1 MTGFDNP
8 ETWQPGEQTKLD
20 HEQLVLRQIA
30 QCRTALNKPAING
43 YRGNAQLEGTQHAQV
58 SNKLIAERW
67 VHGTNHKANSHVETL
82 YDLLEPY
89 QDEQYKDMEEDLRE
103 DAVERLASLLES
115 KHDDKKDKG
124 LLWRDYLQRVWTQR
138 TRPLIRRRFKALLK
152 LCERQGIIGGT
163 PGVEQTS

>member
-30 QCRTALNKPAING
+30 QCRTALNKPAIKG
-43 YRGNAQLEGTQHAQV
+43 YRGNAQLEGTQHAQR
-58 SNKLIAERW
+58 NNNLIAERW

-89 QDEQYKDMEEDLRE
+89 QDQQYQEFEEDLRE
-103 DAVERLASLLES
+103 DAIKRLASML
-115 KHDDKKDKG
+115 KHYHDDKQEN
-124 LLWRDYLQRVWTQR
+124 DYPWNHYVETKWTQ
-138 TRPLIRRRFKALLK
+138 TTKPLIRRRFKALLK

>member
-1 MTGFDNP
+1 MTEFDNP

-30 QCRTALNKPAING
+30 QCRTALNKPAIKG
-43 YRGNAQLEGTQHAQV
+43 YRGNAQLEGTQHAQMR
-58 SNKLIAERW
+58 NKLIAERW

-89 QDEQYKDMEEDLRE
+89 QDKQYQEFEEDLRE
-103 DAVERLASLLES
+103 DAIKRLASLLES
-115 KHDDKKDKG
+115 YHDQKEQQG
-124 LLWRDYLQRVWTQR
+124 FSWTEYFQRVWTQQ